1 MAPKTP
7 GGNETSETK
16 LQTPPADQDNQAA
29 LAAKDAEISALKLQI
44 DGLEND
50 KADLVQKNAMILE
63 SLNNT
68 SVELENCKENVKDLN
83 RLLESKNT
91 DIYSL
96 EKRLEVVTKP
106 SESDL
111 EEVSKDEI
119 VAVKN
124 GVERN
129 FPRLAWESLP
139 ADKGGWKI
147 KVETPKEAQ

>member
-7 GGNETSETK
+7 GGNETPETK

-50 KADLVQKNAMILE
+50 KADLVQQNAMILE
-63 SLNNT
+63 TVNTT

-83 RLLESKNT
+83 RLLENK
-91 DIYSL
+91 DGIIFSL
-96 EKRLEVVTKP
+96 EQRLGAGTK
-106 SESDL
+106 SSDADL
-111 EEVSKDEI
+111 GEVSKDEI
-119 VAVKN
+119 VAFKN
-124 GVERN
+124 GIERN

-139 ADKGGWKI
+139 ADKGGWRI